1 VSGTRVLLPR
11 WRLLDPRA
19 AAEAAARPIH
29 DAVNIP
35 LAELPL
41 RTHELPPRQEVVRVA
56 GPPEAVAATVAWL
69 GQHGRQ
75 GVAEARFS
83 YESAATAGG
92 SGRLWEP
99 TEFLAEVLPQL
110 AAGRALDLAC
120 GVGRDSVFLAAA
132 GWEVTGVDVLP
143 DALER
148 GQGLAG
154 RYVPDAEIRWVL
166 GDLEAGSADLGG
178 PYDLILMF
186 RYLHRPLLAEL
197 ATWLA
202 RGGSILVET
211 FTTLHRGRHGRPSGA
226 GRALRPGELR
236 GLIEGVEIRRYS
248 EEWRGDAH
256 TARLWAVRPAGGG
269 PGQSLDAGGDYSV
282 AP

>member
-1 VSGTRVLLPR
+1 MSGTRVWLPR
-11 WRLLDPRA
+11 CRLLDPRPA
-19 AAEAAARPIH
+19 ADAAARPID

-35 LAELPL
+35 LVELPR
-41 RTHELPPRQEVVRVA
+41 RTHELPPRQEVVRVV
-56 GPPEAVAATVAWL
+56 GPAEVVAAAVAWL
-69 GQHGRQ
+69 EQHGRLAA
-75 GVAEARFS
+75 AEAPFS
-83 YESAATAGG
+83 YESAATARG

-99 TEFLAEVLPQL
+99 TEFLAEMLPQL
-110 AAGRALDLAC
+110 PAGRALDLAC

-148 GQGLAG
+148 GQGLAE

-197 ATWLA
+197 PTWLA
-202 RGGSILVET
+202 SGGSVLVET
-211 FTTLHRGRHGRPSGA
+211 FTTLHRERHGRPSGA
-226 GRALRPGELR
+226 GRALEAGELR
-236 GLIEGVEIRRYS
+236 GLISGVEIRRCA
-248 EEWRGDAH
+248 EEWRGDVH

-269 PGQSLDAGGDYSV
+269 PGQSLDAGGSYSV